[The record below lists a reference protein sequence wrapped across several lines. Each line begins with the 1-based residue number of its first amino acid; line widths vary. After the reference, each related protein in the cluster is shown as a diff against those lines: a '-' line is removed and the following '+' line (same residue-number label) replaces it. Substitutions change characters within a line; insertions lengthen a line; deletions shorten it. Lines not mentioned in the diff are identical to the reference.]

1 MRASRLSAEEI
12 DRHLRDAVALHQRGD
27 LKGAEARY
35 ADLHRHIPD
44 HPDLLH
50 LYGTVLVQMG
60 RSAEATPLLERGIAV
75 RPQYAPTLEISGTA
89 YLILGQATRAVAVLE
104 QAATLQPDSA
114 NAASRLGDAYL
125 ACGQNEAATDA
136 FRKAL
141 SLDPNHREA
150 LMGLITTQAHL
161 GQVSDAVV
169 TARACV
175 FAHPTFVGGYI
186 ALGTLLAQVGLLAD
200 AETSAREALRLQP
213 NLAGGQHLLAKILR
227 RLGREHE
234 AEVAYRAAFDL
245 GLRNPALLTE
255 CAELLIDAGKPDDA
269 EALLREALTATP
281 NAADALTTLGRIAE
295 IHGRLD
301 QSITL
306 HDRAIA
312 LEPANAN
319 AHVNRGTAKRF
330 TGDVNGAL
338 ADFNRALA
346 LKPGL
351 PAAIAS
357 RGITLLT
364 MGRLAEGWP
373 DFRARVKAADSAR
386 DLSADHPW
394 DGTSLEGKRILV
406 WTEYGLGD
414 EIMAASLLPD
424 LLARVAHCTLACSPR
439 LISLFQRA
447 FPNVHVVSAEAPI
460 AGSFD
465 ARLPLMDVAQWLRPS
480 LADFPRHP
488 SYLRADTRHA
498 QALRARYGADGT
510 KIVGISWRS
519 SARGTGPFKST
530 RLADWADVLKTPGVR
545 FVSLQYG
552 ADQDE
557 IREARNASGTDVI
570 LDPTVDA
577 IGDLE
582 MYAAQVDA
590 MDLVISVSNTA
601 VHLAGG
607 LGKPTWL
614 LAPARQGAHWYWF
627 ETADSPWYPGL
638 RIFRQY
644 QAGEWHN
651 TLSDVTTQLAAW
663 AGLKAR
669 A

>member
-1 MRASRLSAEEI
+1 MRSSRLSAEEI
-12 DRHLRDAVALHQRGD
+12 DHHLRDAVALHQRGD
-27 LKGAEARY
+27 LKGAEAQY

-60 RSAEATPLLERGIAV
+60 RSAEATALLERCIAI

-89 YLILGQATRAVAVLE
+89 HLILGRPARALEVLKQATA
-104 QAATLQPDSA
+104 LQPDSA

-125 ACGQNEAATDA
+125 ACGQNATAADA

-141 SLDPNHREA
+141 ALQPNHREA
-150 LMGLITTQAHL
+150 LMGLVTAQAQL
-161 GQVSDAVV
+161 GLVSDAIA
-169 TARACV
+169 TARACLS
-175 FAHPTFVGGYI
+175 AHPTFLASYI
-186 ALGTLLAQVGLLAD
+186 ALGTLLAQTGLLAD
-200 AETSAREALRLQP
+200 AETTVHEALRLQP
-213 NLAGGQHLLAKILR
+213 NFAEGQHLLAKILR

-234 AEVAYRAAFDL
+234 AEIAYRTAFDL
-245 GLRNPALLTE
+245 GLRNPAILTE

-269 EALLREALTATP
+269 EALLREALSAAP

-295 IHGRLD
+295 IRGRLD

-319 AHVNRGTAKRF
+319 AHVNRGTVRRF
-330 TGDVNGAL
+330 TGDVDGAL
-338 ADFNRALA
+338 TDYNRALA

-357 RGITLLT
+357 RGIALLT
-364 MGRLAEGWP
+364 LGRLAEGWP
-373 DFRARVKAADSAR
+373 DFRARVKAAEGAR
-386 DLSADHPW
+386 DLSANQPW

-447 FPNVHVVSAEAPI
+447 FPNLHAVSAEVPI
-460 AGSFD
+460 AGNFD
-465 ARLPLMDVAQWLRPS
+465 ARLPLMDAAQWLRPS
-480 LADFPRHP
+480 LADFPRHA
-488 SYLRADTRHA
+488 SYLRADTRHT
-498 QALRARYGADGT
+498 QALRARSGADGT

-519 SARGTGPFKST
+519 SARGTGPFKSM
-530 RLADWADVLKTPGVR
+530 RLADWADILKTSGVR

-552 ADQDE
+552 ADLDE
-557 IREARNASGTDVI
+557 IREARNAYGADII
-570 LDPTVDA
+570 LDAAVDA
-577 IGDLE
+577 VGDLE

-590 MDLVISVSNTA
+590 MDLVISASNTA
-601 VHLAGG
+601 VHFAGG

-614 LAPARQGAHWYWF
+614 LAPERQGAHWYWF
-627 ETADSPWYPGL
+627 ENRTDSPWYPAL
-638 RIFRQY
+638 RIFRQHRP
-644 QAGEWHN
+644 GDWHN
-651 TLSDVTTQLAAW
+651 ILSDVATQLAVW
-663 AGLKAR
+663 STP
-669 A
+669 